1 MMFLIKAAGKCA
13 HDVVV
18 KPSGS
23 TNFAKN
29 SEYFKKPGVG
39 VFTVGTTI
47 LCGENALVYS
57 RRTVSGAEIAE
68 LKKKV
73 FDFPISVRRNNLCN
87 SESIEFSVSS
97 DLVRARHSIFVV
109 PKALRFVLIP
119 RLPENSA
126 RKATRRLVRSE
137 DLLIPVE
144 PYTCVTQCI
153 NTLPKMTPFT
163 SLRLRIFRQTRKS
176 SSSTDR
182 HLSGPWLIWKGSKH
196 GLRWSRNS

>member
-1 MMFLIKAAGKCA
+1 MFLIKAIGNCA
-13 HDVVV
+13 HDVVL
-18 KPSGS
+18 KPSRS
-23 TNFAKN
+23 KSFVKN
-29 SEYFKKPGVG
+29 SKHYKTAGLG
-39 VFTVGTTI
+39 VFTADSAI
-47 LCGENALVYS
+47 LCGHNALVYS
-57 RRTVSGAEIAE
+57 RRKVSGDEVAE

-126 RKATRRLVRSE
+126 RKATRRRVRSE
-137 DLLIPVE
+137 DLLMPVE
-144 PYTCVTQCI
+144 PYTCVTQCL
-153 NTLPKMTPFT
+153 NSLPKMAPFT

-182 HLSGPWLIWKGSKH
+182 HLSGPWLIWKGGKH